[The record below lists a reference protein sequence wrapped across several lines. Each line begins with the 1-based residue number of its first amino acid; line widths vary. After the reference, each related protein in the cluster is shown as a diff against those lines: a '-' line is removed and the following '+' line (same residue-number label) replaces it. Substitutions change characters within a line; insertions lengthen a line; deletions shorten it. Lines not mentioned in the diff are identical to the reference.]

1 MSALSY
7 DVNAEFFKKLEEAAR
22 CALVSGNY
30 NRNSPINPATILLL
44 LTELE
49 RTRISAKATALKG
62 EYQQGY
68 RDGWVDARLSP
79 PADCK
84 PVAWAIVRKGEH
96 LVKVYSEPP
105 KEVPA
110 NAQCRALYMHP
121 QTSLSSSTA
130 K

>member
-1 MSALSY
+1 MSALSSE
-7 DVNAEFFKKLEEAAR
+7 VNAEFFKKLEEAAR
-22 CALVSGNY
+22 SALVSGNY
-30 NRNSPINPATILLL
+30 TRNSLINPATVLML

-49 RTRISAKATALKG
+49 RSRTSAKAAALEG

-96 LVKVYSEPP
+96 LVKVYAEPP
-105 KEVPA
+105 KDVPA
-110 NAQCRALYMHP
+110 DAQCRALYMQP
-121 QTSLSSSTA
+121 QTSLSSSSA